1 MLVRTDAQTIAEFET
16 DESGIFHA
24 SGIEAV
30 FYPANAADVRQ
41 ILQEANAQKKLVTI
55 SGGGTGL
62 TGGRVATEGGW
73 ILSTTEL
80 REASLFT
87 GSRAQPLNITG
98 EKTELEAPPKERAFA
113 ADTPYKI
120 CEGEQF
126 GRHFRLL
133 LDEEHQ
139 EVIVPAGI
147 TLELLG
153 QMLPPGLIYPPDPT
167 ERTATI
173 GGTIATNAS
182 GARTF
187 YFGPTRQWILGLEI
201 VLPEGEIAIIERG
214 DVQAQEGVLRFAVG
228 KQAYEIKVPT
238 YQMPPVKNAAGL
250 YAQPNMDLIDLF
262 IGAEGILGVVTQAR
276 IKLAPVESDIIGEIA
291 FFSRLDEALGFVE
304 DLRQAKHA
312 GAPVLS
318 IEFFDEHALRFMQHP
333 SVRGDYAAAIYT
345 EILGGIEEAEPLLAA
360 LEKHNAAQDWF
371 AETPTERQEQQAFR
385 HSLPEGVNTYLR
397 RHGSYKLGTDFAV
410 PAAQFGRL
418 LELTQAAAEEF
429 RTRFPREGEHTAT
442 WGHIGNYHLHFNF
455 LACNEEELAV
465 ARRLYVQLA
474 QEAVALGGTISA
486 EHGVGKKTVEIEG
499 QILPYLQL
507 MYGRE
512 GLQEIAAVK
521 RALDPLWILNR
532 GNMTPGP

>member
-30 FYPANAADVRQ
+30 FYPANAADVSQ
-41 ILQEANAQKKLVTI
+41 MLQEANAQEKLVTI

-62 TGGRVATEGGW
+62 TGGRVATQGGW
-73 ILSTTEL
+73 ILSTTEM

-87 GSRAQPLNITG
+87 GSRVQPLIKGNETEIGSPQKEQASADATRYVSC
-98 EKTELEAPPKERAFA
+98 EK
-113 ADTPYKI
+113 
-120 CEGEQF
+120 EQF
-126 GRHFRLL
+126 GRFFRIL
-133 LDEEHQ
+133 LDKEHQ
-139 EVIVPAGI
+139 EAIVPAGL

-153 QMLPPGLIYPPDPT
+153 QMLPPGFIYPPDPT

-201 VLPEGEIAIIERG
+201 VLPTGEIAIIERG
-214 DVQAQEGVLRFAVG
+214 DVLAQEGVLRFTVG
-228 KQAYEIKVPT
+228 EQAYEIKVPT

-250 YAQPNMDLIDLF
+250 YAKPNMDLIDLF

-291 FFSRLDEALGFVE
+291 FFSRLEEALGFVE
-304 DLRQAKHA
+304 DLRQAKDA

-360 LEKHNAAQDWF
+360 LEEHNAAQDWF
-371 AETPTERQEQQAFR
+371 AETPTERQEQQEFR
-385 HSLPEGVNTYLR
+385 HSLPEGVNAYLR

-410 PAAQFGRL
+410 PAAQFSQL

-474 QEAVALGGTISA
+474 QQAVALGGTISA

-499 QILPYLQL
+499 RIMPYLQL

-512 GLQEIAAVK
+512 GLQEIAVVK
-521 RALDPLWILNR
+521 QALDPRWILNR